1 MRQWQAVC
9 HISGQ
14 VFDETKDLVSFLGK
28 LRINRLTQN
37 KSFSY
42 QDPGKASSSCVRP
55 SSFFSNSSFP
65 LPARS
70 ALLRFDFLLLQ
81 GNNSFFSNFHFT
93 ESLFKCN
100 VWRVCDVVG
109 FDSTQISLVDQP
121 QSLPEY
127 IIFTIENA
135 IYTLDWVWSHLQF
148 RFVRHVTCF
157 QEVLIDGDLKVWL
170 LFIEIGQS

>member
-14 VFDETKDLVSFLGK
+14 VFDEIKDLVSFLGK

-42 QDPGKASSSCVRP
+42 QDPGKASSSRVRP

-93 ESLFKCN
+93 ESLFTCN
-100 VWRVCDVVG
+100 VWRVCDVVV
-109 FDSTQISLVDQP
+109 DSTQISFRSATKSSVIYCFHHRKRYLYFGP
-121 QSLPEY
+121 SL
-127 IIFTIENA
+127 ISFA
-135 IYTLDWVWSHLQF
+135 IQI
-148 RFVRHVTCF
+148 C
-157 QEVLIDGDLKVWL
+157 
-170 LFIEIGQS
+170 